1 MKKMLS
7 KVLVASVLALTA
19 IVGLTGCSN
28 EEDGV
33 VLWTLMTGSDD
44 VFWIAIVDAFNDTD
58 PEMPIR
64 NVQVPAFY
72 ERLMTVSTG
81 GNERDLPDL
90 ITLHAERVPQF
101 VDQGIIESMDDIISL
116 EPGLSRDSF
125 LPQAWDSGIVNGSVY
140 SVPLDLHS
148 SILYYNVDLLQRF
161 APHLL
166 DAEVITFDDLFYVQ
180 AQIDAGGY
188 DYITYPVSNTAWAAS
203 AWATMYGAQ
212 LFDGDLP
219 TIDSEAMANGFR
231 RWQSIVDGGL
241 SHEYGDAPYQLF
253 RAGQSVFIQEGTW
266 FAGGLRELE
275 DLNWGMTH
283 TPVLNANTAPVNW
296 TSQHALSVTPKERS
310 PEVDAGIAAF
320 LEFVRLNA
328 DMWAESGQNATSY
341 VVIDSPEYQ
350 NMPQSF
356 LTRNPESMV
365 VFPFLN
371 NGIMWDAL
379 HNMAGDIAW
388 GRVDASERVT
398 EGQQWIDDMIA
409 ERGE

>member
-7 KVLVASVLALTA
+7 KVLVTSMLGFIAVF
-19 IVGLTGCSN
+19 GLTGCDSDPD
-28 EEDGV
+28 EI

-44 VFWIAIVDAFNDTD
+44 VFWIAIVDAYNETNPDL
-58 PEMPIR
+58 PIR
-64 NVQVPAFY
+64 NVQTPDFY
-72 ERLMTVSTG
+72 TRFLTVSTG
-81 GNERDLPDL
+81 GNARDLPDL

-101 VDQGIIESMDDIISL
+101 VDQGIIATMDDIVAL
-116 EPGLSRDSF
+116 EAGLSRDSF
-125 LPQAWDSGIVNGSVY
+125 LPQAWDSGVVNGSVY

-148 SILYYNVDLLQRF
+148 SILYYNVDLLERF

-166 DAEVITFDDLFYVQ
+166 GADVITFEDLFYVHG
-180 AQIDAGGY
+180 QIQAGGY

-203 AWATMYGAQ
+203 AWAVMYGAQ
-212 LFDGDLP
+212 LFDGDYP
-219 TIDSEAMANGFR
+219 TINSPELAAGFR

-283 TPVLNANTAPVNW
+283 TPVLDANTPPINW
-296 TSQHALSVTPKERS
+296 TSQHALSVTPKERT

-320 LEFVRLNA
+320 LDFVRLNA

-341 VVIDSPEYQ
+341 VVIDNPDYL

-356 LTRNPESMV
+356 LTQNPESMV

-379 HNMAGDIAW
+379 HGMAGDIAW
-388 GRVDASERVT
+388 GRVDVEARIA
-398 EGQQWIDDMIA
+398 EGQQLIDDMIA